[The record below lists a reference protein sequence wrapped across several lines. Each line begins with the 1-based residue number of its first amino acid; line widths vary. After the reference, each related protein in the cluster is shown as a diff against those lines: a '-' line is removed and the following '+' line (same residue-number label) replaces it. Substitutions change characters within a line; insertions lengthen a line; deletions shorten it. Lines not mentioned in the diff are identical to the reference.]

1 MNDYAAAIPTKM
13 MMFELLD
20 EGSLDPK
27 LLAETLISW
36 IDEHEAKRF
45 CEVNEIRLHYQED
58 TDC

>member
-20 EGSLDPK
+20 SGAIDPK
-27 LLAETLISW
+27 TLAEALISW

-45 CEVNEIRLHYQED
+45 CEVNEIPLDFQED

>member
-27 LLAETLISW
+27 SLAEALISW

-45 CEVNEIRLHYQED
+45 CEVNEIRVHFHED

>member
-1 MNDYAAAIPTKM
+1 VIDYTESIPTKM
-13 MMFELLD
+13 MMYDLLD
-20 EGSLDPK
+20 QDAIDPK
-27 LLAETLISW
+27 WLACALISW

>member
-20 EGSLDPK
+20 SGAIDPK
-27 LLAETLISW
+27 SLAEALISW

>member
-1 MNDYAAAIPTKM
+1 MNDYVGTIPTKM

-27 LLAETLISW
+27 FLAEALISW

-45 CEVNEIRLHYQED
+45 CEVNEIRPYYQED
-58 TDC
+58 IDC